1 MMTEKKTILFAE
13 DTVHIA
19 KLLKFKLEKE
29 GFNLI
34 HFPSGVGVTDGV
46 IKFKPD
52 LVMLDI
58 MMPVKDGLTVLK
70 EIKSNPSIAD
80 IPVILLTANSHE
92 EYVVKGLQLGA
103 IDYILKPFASN
114 EIVLRIKNILK
125 MQ

>member
-1 MMTEKKTILFAE
+1 MDKKKTIIFAE

-34 HFPSGVGVTDGV
+34 HFASGVGVTDGV
-46 IKFKPD
+46 LQYMPD
-52 LVMLDI
+52 LVLLDI

-70 EIKSNPSIAD
+70 EIKSNPILSK
-80 IPVILLTANSHE
+80 IPVVLLTANSHE

-103 IDYILKPFASN
+103 TDYILKPFASA
-114 EIVLRIKNILK
+114 ELVLRIKNILK

>member
-1 MMTEKKTILFAE
+1 MDEKKTIIFAE

-34 HFPSGVGVTDGV
+34 HFPSGVGVTEGV
-46 IKFKPD
+46 LKHMPD
-52 LVMLDI
+52 LVLLDI

-70 EIKSNPSIAD
+70 EIKSHQSLTH
-80 IPVILLTANSHE
+80 IPVVLLTANSHE

-103 IDYILKPFASN
+103 TDYILKPFAST
-114 EIVLRIKNILK
+114 ELVLRIKNILK
-125 MQ
+125 MR

>member
-1 MMTEKKTILFAE
+1 MSDRKTIIFAE

-19 KLLKFKLEKE
+19 KLLKFTLEKV

-34 HFPSGVGVTDGV
+34 HFPSGIGVTEGV
-46 IKFKPD
+46 LKYKPD

-70 EIKSNPSIAD
+70 ELKSNPSTAH

-103 IDYILKPFASN
+103 IDYILKPFASA
-114 EIVLRIKNILK
+114 ELVLRIKNILK
-125 MQ
+125 MS